1 MDISVNMS
9 AEEFQEFMEYR
20 RDREQFDKERKRLRA
35 APAAI
40 AASLFYG
47 VEPVNGKPGRFKIV
61 DQDHMA
67 DAWDA
72 AKEFMPK
79 K

>member
-1 MDISVNMS
+1 MDINVTMS

-20 RDREQFDKERKRLRA
+20 RNREQFSEELNRLRA
-35 APAAI
+35 VPHSI

-47 VEPVNGKPGRFKIV
+47 VEPVNGKPGRFKIT
-61 DQDHMA
+61 DQEHMA

-79 K
+79 D

>member
-20 RDREQFDKERKRLRA
+20 RDREEFRKELDRIYG

-40 AASLFYG
+40 AASLFYA

-61 DQDHMA
+61 DQDHMV

-72 AKEFMPK
+72 AKEFMPEK
-79 K
+79 

>member
-1 MDISVNMS
+1 MDINVTMS

-20 RDREQFDKERKRLRA
+20 RDRELFDKERERLRA
-35 APAAI
+35 APANI